1 MTERIR
7 YTLVKWQYA
16 LIDFVLNVLRT
27 SLFKSLQHASP
38 QNILIVRKGTLG
50 DIITIMPVI
59 ASLRKKYPIAT
70 LYLLTEDY
78 NAKSIGAAEIMVANT
93 FAAIMRMSEYSPAA
107 LSDKLKS
114 LGIEAVIEL
123 PQALDTLYTQ
133 TRNMLYFRWMC
144 GIRYGAGWQV
154 CTTLLFRK
162 TQLRQR
168 KFVQETE
175 RHFKC
180 LQSQG
185 VDLVK
190 QWEYAWKQPLDTDE
204 LIVNQVMAKVGEK
217 PMAVIATGAK
227 HARKRWPLDRFIT
240 IADRLNV
247 NGWQVC
253 WMGNEEDA
261 RHLNQT
267 TFSGYNACGKLTI
280 VQSIQLMKHAKLFIG
295 NDSGPMHMAYACG
308 VPVVALFSLR
318 DYPGKW
324 YPPMQV
330 RHVVL
335 SDKTVPCAIC
345 WDKPCNDNI
354 CMKSI
359 SVDEVWNAVQ
369 QMINHE

>member
-247 NGWQVC
+247 NGWQAC